1 MDELT
6 PAPELSD
13 REKLEKLISSMDDL
27 LESGRASIQKYEAF
41 ALEHGIEAG
50 CGKKTLL
57 GPRVPPREQEVFR
70 RLLAEYAFMEE
81 RIKQFEEIVT
91 KPAPRSV
98 GNKAIGNRYRI

>member
-27 LESGRASIQKYEAF
+27 LESGRESVRRYEAF
-41 ALEHGIEAG
+41 ALKHGIEAG
-50 CGKKTLL
+50 CGEKTLL

-70 RLLAEYAFMEE
+70 RLLSEYRFLEE
-81 RIKQFEEIVT
+81 NIQQMKEAQLA
-91 KPAPRSV
+91 PAPRSV
-98 GNKAIGNRYRI
+98 GSRALGNRYRI